1 MEIRH
6 FIFPAEIN
14 KREIPLYSCHEQSH
28 LNRRHAV
35 FWDGELPGV
44 SRQLP
49 VVQQRRVSVF
59 QRGRLPVVSHWGVPV
74 VHRRLAVI
82 GEWRLADVR
91 FDVLSGLDL

>member
-1 MEIRH
+1 MARW
-6 FIFPAEIN
+6 P
-14 KREIPLYSCHEQSH
+14 Y

-35 FWDGELPGV
+35 FWDGEL
-44 SRQLP
+44 LP

-82 GEWRLADVR
+82 GERRLPDVW
-91 FDVLSGLDL
+91 FDILPGLDL